1 MDAPRYPCKPIH
13 SLKALSLA
21 LGEPAELLQSLAK
34 RSSNLYRHVPQT
46 KKDGSARDTYDA
58 YEPLKAIQRKI
69 VDKFLARVRYPEYLH
84 GGIKDPNVRR
94 SIYSNARIHGRAKTI
109 LLQDIKDFFPSI
121 RVQHVRQIFAGLFG
135 FSDEVAQVLALLTTR
150 HGVVPQGASTSGY
163 LANLVF
169 WDTEPALVA
178 RLHVRGFKYSRFA
191 DDITISAM
199 TPLDRSMLTELVGAV
214 TDMLAKKGCLQKRS
228 KLHVRKRGQT
238 ILAKAGFEPLT
249 VTGLSVFN
257 DAPCLPK
264 AERRA
269 IRAAIKQAEYQ
280 ASQGSSWAE
289 LEPTFRSVMG
299 RVGRLIACGHPD
311 GERYKL
317 RLKALKARCQVPLLD
332 RYAAR
337 GAETLG
343 HVRRNPQWLTESHLL
358 ET

>member
-1 MDAPRYPCKPIH
+1 MDAPRYPFKPIH

-21 LGEPAELLQSLAK
+21 LGEPVELLQSLAK

-46 KKDGSARDTYDA
+46 KKDGSVRDTYDA

-69 VDKFLARVRYPEYLH
+69 VDRFLVRVRYPDYLH

-121 RVQHVRQIFAGLFG
+121 SVRYVQQIFSGLFG
-135 FSDEVAQVLALLTTR
+135 FSEEVAQVLALLTTR

-163 LANLVF
+163 LANLIF
-169 WDTEPALVA
+169 WDVEPALVA
-178 RLHVRGFKYSRFA
+178 RLHARGFKYSRFA

-199 TPLDRSMLTELVGAV
+199 TSLERTTLTELVGAV
-214 TDMLAKKGCLQKRS
+214 TDLLAKKGCQQKRS
-228 KLHVRKRGQT
+228 KLHIRKRGQT

-257 DAPCLPK
+257 EKPSLSK
-264 AERRA
+264 AERKA
-269 IRAAIKQAEYQ
+269 IRAAVKHTEDQAAQ
-280 ASQGSSWAE
+280 VSGWTE
-289 LEPTFRSVMG
+289 LEPMFRSVMG

-311 GERYKL
+311 GERYKQ
-317 RLKALKARCQVPLLD
+317 RLKSLKARCQVPLLE
-332 RYAAR
+332 RYADQ
-337 GAETLG
+337 GASQSSLD
-343 HVRRNPQWLTESHLL
+343 
-358 ET
+358 